1 MELNNDLNLISGEG
15 VNQLI
20 SNSNSNGVLW
30 EYRNKVA
37 SGENEDDVIWAD
49 SNDSDHSFD
58 STDSDECFFYTP
70 VESPTEFLTA
80 SDRSE
85 SEEDCDGLVRRPRMK
100 KKPKKGPRLDLDTFR
115 NYVLGDEPTKTDMDV
130 FNAICDVE
138 VEEGTYPNIVKWQE
152 AIKLHSMEE
161 IQNFPSLS
169 MIVRK
174 SIPICRLDGVGSPL
188 AGRRL
193 FGGSPLKLPISM

>member
-1 MELNNDLNLISGEG
+1 M
-15 VNQLI
+15 
-20 SNSNSNGVLW
+20 W
-30 EYRNKVA
+30 EYRNKVP
-37 SGENEDDVIWAD
+37 SLENEDDVIWAD
-49 SNDSDHSFD
+49 SNDSDHSLD

-80 SDRSE
+80 SDHSE
-85 SEEDCDGLVRRPRMK
+85 TDEEDGDEGVVRRPK
-100 KKPKKGPRLDLDTFR
+100 KTKGGRRGAGKRQGPRLDLNSYR

-138 VEEGTYPNIVKWQE
+138 VDEATYPKIFKWQQ

-174 SIPICRLDGVGSPL
+174 SIPICKLEGGGAGSPLL
-188 AGRRL
+188 AGRRWL
-193 FGGSPLKLPISM
+193 GGGSSLPVSL